1 MEEYLRTGKIGIM
14 SESDEMREKR
24 IANILPHA
32 FTPENAAENARKA
45 AVSRQKNK
53 DMEKHVR
60 TGYSKEIV
68 TAQEQLKKLGL
79 SKMAAAIPRED
90 LPQMAIAIMADNA
103 LRVLGG
109 EWEIKSAEEATKI
122 AKVWHDILRLEMNQA
137 TTISGTQNETPETRQ
152 NRLEELR
159 LEAKRRVE
167 GGLRAVAGDA

>member
-1 MEEYLRTGKIGIM
+1 M
-14 SESDEMREKR
+14 SEDELRDKKL
-24 IANILPHA
+24 ANILPYA
-32 FTPENAAENARKA
+32 FTPENAAENARKSVQA
-45 AVSRQKNK
+45 RR
-53 DMEKHVR
+53 EKKEKAQVVR
-60 TGYSKEIV
+60 HGYSKEII

-79 SKMAAAIPRED
+79 TKLSEEISRED
-90 LPQMAIAIMADNA
+90 LPRVSIAIMMDHA

-137 TTISGTQNETPETRQ
+137 TTISGTQSDTPEGRQ

>member
-1 MEEYLRTGKIGIM
+1 MEQTP
-14 SESDEMREKR
+14 DELREKR
-24 IANILPHA
+24 ISNILPYA
-32 FTPENAAENARKA
+32 FTPENAAENARKSVA
-45 AVSRQKNK
+45 AREANKEKN
-53 DMEKHVR
+53 KHVR
-60 TGYSKEIV
+60 QGYSKEIIK
-68 TAQEQLKKLGL
+68 AQEQLKILGL
-79 SKMAAAIPRED
+79 TKLDEVIPRED
-90 LPQMAIAIMADNA
+90 LPKVSIAIMMDHA

-137 TTISGTQNETPETRQ
+137 TSISGTQTETAETRQ

>member
-1 MEEYLRTGKIGIM
+1 MAK
-14 SESDEMREKR
+14 ESDDMREAR

-45 AVSRQKNK
+45 AVSRQRNK
-53 DMEKHVR
+53 DMDKHVR
-60 TGYSKEIV
+60 SGYTKEII

-79 SKMAAAIPRED
+79 SKMASAIPRED

-137 TTISGTQNETPETRQ
+137 TSISGTQNETPETRQ

>member
-1 MEEYLRTGKIGIM
+1 MEDNVEQST
-14 SESDEMREKR
+14 STEDEMRAKR
-24 IANILPHA
+24 ISNILPYA

-45 AVSRQKNK
+45 AASR
-53 DMEKHVR
+53 EKKRKENQVVR
-60 TGYSKEIV
+60 HGYSKEII

-79 SKMAAAIPRED
+79 SKLADAIPRED

-122 AKVWHDILRLEMNQA
+122 AKIWHDILRLEMNQA
-137 TTISGTQNETPETRQ
+137 TTISGTQNDTPETRQ

>member
-1 MEEYLRTGKIGIM
+1 MTQNNEEKPVDPKIAQIM
-14 SESDEMREKR
+14 
-24 IANILPHA
+24 PYV
-32 FTPENAAENARKA
+32 FTKENAAENARKA
-45 AVSRQKNK
+45 TKKRIENQQK
-53 DMEKHVR
+53 EKHVR
-60 TGYSKEIV
+60 HGLSQEIV
-68 TAQEQLKKLGL
+68 DAQEQLKKLGL
-79 SKMAAAIPRED
+79 SKLAASIPRED
-90 LPQMAIAIMADNA
+90 LPKMAIAIMADNA

-137 TTISGTQNETPETRQ
+137 TTISGTQNETPESRQ

>member
-1 MEEYLRTGKIGIM
+1 M
-14 SESDEMREKR
+14 SESDDELREKR

-32 FTPENAAENARKA
+32 FTPENAADNARKA

-60 TGYSKEIV
+60 SGYTKEIL

-79 SKMAAAIPRED
+79 NKMAAAIPRED

-137 TTISGTQNETPETRQ
+137 TSISGTQNETPETRQ
-152 NRLEELR
+152 SRLEELR

>member
-1 MEEYLRTGKIGIM
+1 MEDEAKTD
-14 SESDEMREKR
+14 EEMRAKR
-24 IANILPHA
+24 ISNILPYA

-45 AVSRQKNK
+45 VASREKNRQKNQVIR
-53 DMEKHVR
+53 H
-60 TGYSKEIV
+60 GYSQEII
-68 TAQEQLKKLGL
+68 TAQEQLKKLGM
-79 SKMAAAIPRED
+79 SKLANSIPRED

-122 AKVWHDILRLEMNQA
+122 AKIWHDILRLEMNQA

>member
-1 MEEYLRTGKIGIM
+1 MTD
-14 SESDEMREKR
+14 DELKAKKLE
-24 IANILPHA
+24 NILPYA
-32 FTPENAAENARKA
+32 FTPENASENAKKSVQAR
-45 AVSRQKNK
+45 R
-53 DMEKHVR
+53 EKKEKEKFVR
-60 TGYSKEIV
+60 NGYSKEII

-79 SKMAAAIPRED
+79 TKLSEQISRED
-90 LPQMAIAIMADNA
+90 LPKVSIAIMMDHA

-122 AKVWHDILRLEMNQA
+122 AKIWHDVLRLEMNQA
-137 TTISGTQNETPETRQ
+137 TTISGTQSDTPESRQ

>member
-1 MEEYLRTGKIGIM
+1 MNEEEL
-14 SESDEMREKR
+14 REKKL
-24 IANILPHA
+24 ANIIPYA
-32 FTPENAAENARKA
+32 FTPENAAENARKSA
-45 AVSRQKNK
+45 KSRQ
-53 DMEKHVR
+53 EKKEKAQVVR
-60 TGYSKEIV
+60 QGYSKEII

-79 SKMAAAIPRED
+79 TKLSEDISRED
-90 LPQMAIAIMADNA
+90 LPKVSIAIMMDHA

-122 AKVWHDILRLEMNQA
+122 AKIWHDILRLEMNQA
-137 TTISGTQNETPETRQ
+137 TTISGTQADTPEGRQ